1 MPSYRELLE
10 RRVPQYLAIYLGAGW
25 GLIEFASFLEQRYA
39 FSPAWTD
46 LVLFSWALLIPSV
59 LLFTYNHG
67 RPGSD
72 AWTRTEKVG
81 IPLNVVLAA
90 IVLTSAFSGRDLGA
104 TTTMVTVTDEAGNT
118 VERAVAKSSYRKR
131 IAIFHFDVAGAD
143 TALAWTS
150 IGAAMALSADLAQDL
165 FVDIRTPPQF
175 REKLRAA
182 GIAPGQPVP
191 LMLKRKIAEELHLPY
206 FVTGSVASGIE
217 GITVRVTTY
226 ETATGS
232 KVRERVTTHRDLL
245 DGIDELSVQV
255 RQDLGLPATRPAGVQ
270 DLPVAELLS
279 TRPDAVRALVEGQAA
294 AERDDWAAAD
304 RAFSRAVELDPGF
317 ASAHYALYTVR
328 VVSGNAQ
335 AAMPSLDAALQH
347 AYRLPERMQF
357 LVKIENFVMK
367 QDMDKAYAVVNMMVE
382 LYPDDLTGHTL
393 RAQLETY
400 RDDRRGAIAALRRIV
415 ELDPQQQEIALQI
428 GELQEATGAFDDAL
442 ATYRDYATKFP
453 SDVAAQ
459 RRLASTQQ
467 TLGRLGDA
475 RASLE
480 RALLIDPKHVQA
492 MVDLA
497 GLLRSTGELDAARA
511 RLEQALAEASTAE
524 ERAAAYSGLQS
535 YHEFRGEMQLAM
547 DALERRLAAVAEH
560 QPPLVALSQ
569 RMGTLDTYVHAG
581 RAADGRAVLERVKVQ
596 LTAPLDEFWRMG
608 QLILAAELR
617 DTTELAEAMAGVRRV
632 MDGFGFKFMGS
643 MVVKGEGVL
652 HEERGDWAGALRS
665 YQRLL
670 EQEPKGL
677 GANRYISRAYR
688 MLDRPADAQRA
699 IDAHLRTAPFSPSSN
714 IEAARVQLQLGDT
727 AAARAHLDRA
737 ARVLEQADA
746 AYGPARELAELLG
759 RLRAN

>member
-467 TLGRLGDA
+467 TLGRLSDA